1 MLEIGKIGILG
12 KILKFA
18 VFIFC
23 MEDKKIQRVAIFIDG
38 NNFYHG
44 VKRILRFNERVDYQ
58 KLIEVLLE
66 KRSLITSFYYVA
78 SLDKEADY
86 KKYEKHQ
93 NFLKELEKVPNL
105 KIVLCEFKKIKKEE
119 GGFLYIVKG
128 DDVQLSHDIL
138 LGAFD
143 DLYDTAIIVSGDEDF
158 LPLIRTLRERF
169 KKRVENAFFRHS
181 SSYKLRR
188 ACNFSFRLNKLIPYF
203 VTKKHDTSSSAIQ
216 RQH

>member
-18 VFIFC
+18 VFIFY
-23 MEDKKIQRVAIFIDG
+23 MENENV
-38 NNFYHG
+38 
-44 VKRILRFNERVDYQ
+44 ERVDIQ

-128 DDVQLSHDIL
+128 DDIHS
-138 LGAFD
+138 
-143 DLYDTAIIVSGDEDF
+143 
-158 LPLIRTLRERF
+158 
-169 KKRVENAFFRHS
+169 KRR
-181 SSYKLRR
+181 
-188 ACNFSFRLNKLIPYF
+188 
-203 VTKKHDTSSSAIQ
+203 
-216 RQH
+216 